1 MTGFIIVRGIAAGCL
16 AMAASTQVAAATA
29 TASFAVTAT
38 VQASCVITATPLAFG
53 TYSGTQVD
61 ATSTMSVTCTNTTPY
76 NIGLGAGA
84 GSGATVA
91 ARKMT
96 SGAVL
101 LNYSLSRDAGR
112 SLNWGNTVATDTL
125 AGTGT
130 GVAQT
135 LTVYGRIAA
144 GQFVTPGSYTDTIIA
159 TVTY

>member
-1 MTGFIIVRGIAAGCL
+1 MRANRALRFAGIASL
-16 AMAASTQVAAATA
+16 ALATAPVTAATA

-38 VQASCVITATPLAFG
+38 VQATCAITATPLAFG
-53 TYSGTQVD
+53 NYSGVQAD
-61 ATSTMSVTCTNTTPY
+61 ATSTISVTCTNTTPY

-96 SGAVL
+96 SGAAL
-101 LNYSLSRDAGR
+101 LNYSLSRDSGR
-112 SLNWGNTVATDTL
+112 TLNWGNTVATDTL
-125 AGTGT
+125 GGTGN
-130 GVAQT
+130 GAVQP

-144 GQFVTPGSYTDTIIA
+144 GQFVAPGSYTDTIIA